1 MSRSIGDGA
10 VGLGHAIRFAAMTEQ
25 AAVWRLTADKW
36 TEVADAITD
45 DDWSKPTTVRRV
57 HRPRARRCD
66 HAMHWQAMGG
76 GIVGAGTAPGDA
88 WDDVRPA
95 LSAALED
102 PSNLDGTVEAF
113 GGMPKQQVLGLLITD
128 LLVHSWDLARSL
140 GVDETLPPA
149 AVEAA
154 LIGLQRMPEEQL
166 RSGAMFAPAVE
177 VADDA
182 SAQDRLIAFTGRRP
196 PLTPAASISV
206 NRPPSSRSSCRGTR
220 TGSVAARS
228 RRPESGPSLRRRAR

>member
-1 MSRSIGDGA
+1 M
-10 VGLGHAIRFAAMTEQ
+10 GLGHAIPFVVMTEQ
-25 AAVWRLTADKW
+25 AAVWRMTAEKW
-36 TEVADAITD
+36 TEVADTIGD
-45 DDWSKPTTVRRV
+45 DDWSKPTTCDDFTVRELV
-57 HRPRARRCD
+57 D

-102 PSNLDGTVEAF
+102 PSNLEGTVEAF

-140 GVDETLPPA
+140 GVDDTLPPA

-154 LIGLQRMPEEQL
+154 FIGLQRMPEEQL
-166 RSGAMFAPAVE
+166 RGGGMFAPAVD

-196 PLTPAASISV
+196 
-206 NRPPSSRSSCRGTR
+206 
-220 TGSVAARS
+220 
-228 RRPESGPSLRRRAR
+228 

>member
-1 MSRSIGDGA
+1 
-10 VGLGHAIRFAAMTEQ
+10 MTEQ

-45 DDWSKPTTVRRV
+45 DDWSKPTTCEEFSVRELV
-57 HRPRARRCD
+57 D

-76 GIVGAGTAPGDA
+76 GILGAGTAPGDP
-88 WDDVRPA
+88 WSDVRPA
-95 LSAALED
+95 LSAALDD
-102 PSNLDGTVEAF
+102 PSNLEGVAEAF

-140 GVDETLPPA
+140 GVDETLPLA

-154 LIGLQRMPEEQL
+154 LIGLQRMPEEML
-166 RSGAMFAPAVE
+166 RSGTMFAPAVE

-182 SAQDRLIAFTGRRP
+182 SAQDRLIAFTGRQP
-196 PLTPAASISV
+196 
-206 NRPPSSRSSCRGTR
+206 
-220 TGSVAARS
+220 
-228 RRPESGPSLRRRAR
+228 

>member
-1 MSRSIGDGA
+1 MCGSTGDERLLARA
-10 VGLGHAIRFAAMTEQ
+10 VPFVVMTEQ
-25 AAVWRLTADKW
+25 AAVWRVTAEKW
-36 TEVADAITD
+36 TGVADAIGD
-45 DDWSKPTTVRRV
+45 DDGSKPTTCDDFTVRELV
-57 HRPRARRCD
+57 D

-76 GIVGAGTAPGDA
+76 GIVGAGTAPGDS

-102 PSNLDGTVEAF
+102 PSNLEGTAEAF

-154 LIGLQRMPEEQL
+154 LVGLRRMPDDQL
-166 RSGAMFAPAVE
+166 RGGGTFAPAVD

-196 PLTPAASISV
+196 
-206 NRPPSSRSSCRGTR
+206 
-220 TGSVAARS
+220 
-228 RRPESGPSLRRRAR
+228 

>member
-1 MSRSIGDGA
+1 MSASRSDDRRLVARA
-10 VGLGHAIRFAAMTEQ
+10 VRFVAMTEQ
-25 AAVWRLTADKW
+25 ATVWRLTADKW
-36 TEVADAITD
+36 TEVADAIGE
-45 DDWSKPTTVRRV
+45 DDWAKPTTCDEFTVRELV
-57 HRPRARRCD
+57 D

-76 GIVGAGTAPGDA
+76 GILGAGTAPGDA
-88 WDDVRPA
+88 WTDVRPA

-102 PSNLDGTVEAF
+102 PSNLEGAAEAF

-140 GVDETLPPA
+140 GVDDTLPPT

-166 RSGAMFAPAVE
+166 RSGGMFAPAVE

-182 SAQDRLIAFTGRRP
+182 TAQDRLIAFTGRQP
-196 PLTPAASISV
+196 
-206 NRPPSSRSSCRGTR
+206 
-220 TGSVAARS
+220 
-228 RRPESGPSLRRRAR
+228 